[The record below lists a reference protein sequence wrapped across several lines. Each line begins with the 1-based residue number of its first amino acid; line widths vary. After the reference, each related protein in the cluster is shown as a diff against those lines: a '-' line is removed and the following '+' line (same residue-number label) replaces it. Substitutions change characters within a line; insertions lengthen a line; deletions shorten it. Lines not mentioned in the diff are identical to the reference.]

1 MYKSNPYAR
10 VKENAINTATP
21 EELTLMLYDGALKFA
36 NKAIISLEKSDYMEV
51 SNFINR
57 TKNIIRELQVTL
69 NMSYEISN
77 QLYDSYDYILFR
89 LTEANIKKSPEML
102 NEAIDYIRMFRDT
115 WKQVIKIARTKK

>member
-36 NKAIISLEKSDYMEV
+36 NKAMISLEKSDYMEV

-77 QLYDSYDYILFR
+77 QLYDSYDYILTR